1 MIGSLS
7 GRLVEKSPAEILLE
21 AGGVGYRIRVPLT
34 TYGRLPAVGESLT
47 LSIHTH
53 VREDSLALFGFD
65 HRSERDLF
73 EALIAVPGVGPR
85 LGLALLSHLE
95 PSEMAEAVRSR
106 DTALLS
112 RVPGVGPKTAERLAV
127 ELSGVMERLPATG
140 AGGPASQPARRADLI
155 SALENLG
162 YRTAQAASIAEKVL
176 AAPGALDVP
185 VSSLIRN
192 ALRRLGPGEPGREPA
207 AGKAAASAGRSRPEG
222 AP

>member
-7 GRLVEKSPAEILLE
+7 GRLVEKNPAEILLE

-112 RVPGVGPKTAERLAV
+112 RVPGIGPKTAERLAV
-127 ELSGVMERLPATG
+127 ELRGVMERLPATA

-162 YRTAQAASIAEKVL
+162 YRAAQAASIAEKVL
-176 AAPGALDVP
+176 AAPGAHDVP
-185 VSSLIRN
+185 VASLIRS

-207 AGKAAASAGRSRPEG
+207 AGKAGSAGRSRPEG